1 MNLIRSLTLTGCLA
15 AVALAAGGCGGSD
28 SGRNPA
34 LPPGAL
40 SAPLDTSF
48 SYSGASFAVV
58 AMGELNQPLNT
69 FWQLLVRPAGKSRWL
84 LVTPPGVAD
93 NGGLVVDAPPGARA
107 GAIEVGFRPSVDL
120 AFSPIAATPPNRI
133 AWNAPGL
140 LPGGFDDAPDSFAG
154 GEAGTARFALVAT
167 GGGEVLTGTGS
178 SSNWSVIVT
187 RHSLAATLAGR
198 SCGID
203 VLTAL
208 AVASSG
214 EPVVGAACAHPV
226 AGVFVRDGRRWVSAP
241 LRLPVAFGKGAT
253 SVLRVTTLPGTNGR
267 LMGLVS
273 GGGSA
278 HQVAAVWGPAGARSG
293 GSTGDW
299 SSSAAFP
306 LGKGA
311 RVVTTGFGP
320 QGQVAVAWSTG
331 RGSLR
336 AAVDA
341 GPGRRWQVLSAPPKG
356 TEALV
361 IGRAG
366 SVDALAVS
374 STLLVDWQLQPR
386 TGRWKA
392 VQRMRVPI
400 ELGSSS

>member
-15 AVALAAGGCGGSD
+15 AVALAAGCGGSD
-28 SGRNPA
+28 SGRTPA

-58 AMGELNQPLNT
+58 AMGNLKQPVNT

-107 GAIEVGFRPSVDL
+107 GAIEVGFRPSIDL

-140 LPGGFDDAPDSFAG
+140 LPSAFADVPDSFSG
-154 GEAGTARFALVAT
+154 GEGGKARLALVAT
-167 GGGEVLTGTGS
+167 GGGEILTGTGT
-178 SSNWSVIVT
+178 SSNWSAFVT
-187 RHSLAATLAGR
+187 RRSLATTPAGR
-198 SCGID
+198 SCAID

-208 AVASSG
+208 AVAGGG
-214 EPVVGAACAHPV
+214 EPVVGAACAHRV
-226 AGVFVRDGRRWVSAP
+226 AGVFVRDGRSWLRAP
-241 LRLPVAFGKGAT
+241 LRLPAAFGKGAT
-253 SVLRVTTLPGTNGR
+253 SVLRLTTLPGADGR
-267 LMGLVS
+267 LAGLVS

-278 HQVAAVWGPAGARSG
+278 HQVIAVWGPAGGQSG
-293 GSTGDW
+293 GQSGGW
-299 SSSAAFP
+299 SSSAALP

-311 RVVTTGFGP
+311 HVVTTGFGP
-320 QGQVAVAWSTG
+320 QGEVALVWSTG

-336 AAVDA
+336 AAVVA
-341 GPGRRWQVLSAPPKG
+341 GPGRRWQVLAAPPKG

-361 IGRAG
+361 IGLAG
-366 SVDALAVS
+366 SFDALAVS
-374 STLLVDWQLQPR
+374 SNLLVDWRLQPR

-400 ELGSSS
+400 EFGSSS